1 MLILIA
7 LLFAIFLVSFFLL
20 SISGNDW
27 LEYCRRDNVSKW
39 VFPLYLLIDGNAFH
53 DFCSN
58 KDVSGLAVFIACL
71 IYITGVVIFT
81 GMIIS
86 VMTNMIERR
95 VENNREGHIHYLE
108 SGHYIIMGYDDMVPS
123 FVKYIFDKDSA
134 AYVLILTS
142 AKVYA
147 DMTYVQEDNDEVV
160 KEFTYNLID
169 HIKQNIQDDSVC
181 FVAIPPNEL
190 MVNLNGANAGGPVV
204 LVGSNINYVFVW
216 AIIR

>member
-1 MLILIA
+1 MDISSLISTVNEVVDKTRVA
-7 LLFAIFLVSFFLL
+7 LQKIPGLL
-20 SISGNDW
+20 LLATAS
-27 LEYCRRDNVSKW
+27 RRPGFS
-39 VFPLYLLIDGNAFH
+39 
-53 DFCSN
+53 S
-58 KDVSGLAVFIACL
+58 
-71 IYITGVVIFT
+71 
-81 GMIIS
+81 
-86 VMTNMIERR
+86 
-95 VENNREGHIHYLE
+95 
-108 SGHYIIMGYDDMVPS
+108 
-123 FVKYIFDKDSA
+123 
-134 AYVLILTS
+134 ILTS

-147 DMTYVQEDNDEVV
+147 DMTYVQQDNDEVV